1 MSQLETDLDRLHL
14 TIDAFCDLADAP
26 PAGAPKTT
34 PEQDWG
40 YREVLAHLV
49 YHHEAYVAQAQARLS
64 GRDFTLPCGRFKD
77 MNAEAVAA
85 FRAVPLSRLVRRLRA
100 ADRHLRQ
107 IALQPGGAQITI
119 QIKEGSKCWR
129 LADLVRAVEAHV
141 RRHHQQ
147 LVKSSKTLR

>member
-14 TIDAFCDLADAP
+14 TIEAFCDLPDAP
-26 PAGAPKTT
+26 PAIAPKTT
-34 PEQDWG
+34 PEQDWA

-49 YHHEAYVAQAQARLS
+49 YHHEAYVAQAQARLK
-64 GRDFTLPCGRFKD
+64 GRVFKLPCGRFKD

-85 FRAVPLSRLVRRLRA
+85 FRDVPLGRPVRRLRA

-119 QIKEGSKCWR
+119 QIKEGSKCWP

-147 LVKSSKTLR
+147 LVRSSKTSR